1 MSGHW
6 RGEGDNETQNT
17 REEGLNEEGEAPPPY
32 ASKPEDEQNEGPRR
46 PESAVVRDRDGAK
59 PPEYREAFVGSSSD
73 GRASVEAED
82 EESGRRSTGVDMAGR
97 ERDGSRR
104 RNMRFGPP
112 PPPQRN

>member
-6 RGEGDNETQNT
+6 RTGAEENRHT

-32 ASKPEDEQNEGPRR
+32 VFKTDDEQDEGVRR
-46 PESAVVRDRDGAK
+46 PESAVVRERHGAK
-59 PPEYREAFVGSSSD
+59 PPEYHETFVGSSSD
-73 GRASVEAED
+73 GTASVEAE
-82 EESGRRSTGVDMAGR
+82 EEEGGRRSTGVDTGGR

-112 PPPQRN
+112 PPPPRN